1 MPERALKEDVLI
13 SRFERAKAIKM
24 LWRDLLSDA
33 YEYALPNRNLYF
45 SGDETDPGQ
54 IQGQKKVDRVFDS
67 TAPNSTINFANRIQS
82 DMMPAFQ
89 RWMKLEA
96 GPAVPEQMRAQVNK
110 QLELITEQFFAVIQ
124 ASNFDMSNNEALL
137 DLAIGTAVMLVLEGT
152 LDKPV
157 QYIAMPAPQIYLE
170 EGPWGSVIGVYR
182 LHHLELR
189 NIPLQWPD
197 IKITSL
203 PDTLQQDMKD
213 AKKAEKKVQLL
224 ESCYMETDPG
234 TKAEKWCYD
243 IVLMK
248 EKKRIL
254 ERNYEENPWIVA
266 RWIKVPGEVYGRG
279 PVIQALP
286 DIKTINKLRELVL
299 KNAALHISGV
309 YTGVDDGILNP
320 NTVTIRPGVV
330 IPVASNGGTR
340 GPSLQRL
347 EATGKFDL
355 ANIEYEKL
363 HLAIKQVLLDNRLPP
378 ESGAVR
384 SATEII
390 ERIKELARDIG
401 SPFARLLQ
409 EYIVPI
415 VQRTLNIMR
424 RRGLIPAVK
433 VNGLNVQVRVVSP
446 LAQEQNLNDVGTVVR
461 WLTILQ
467 SFGPE
472 VLHLAAKTEDVGDW
486 MGDKLGV
493 PAKLRRDK
501 DEREGMQKMVAG
513 MLAQQQ
519 AQAQGI
525 PTQPTNP
532 QTIGLAAG
540 AAGVPL
546 RLAA

>member
-1 MPERALKEDVLI
+1 
-13 SRFERAKAIKM
+13 
-24 LWRDLLSDA
+24 
-33 YEYALPNRNLYF
+33 
-45 SGDETDPGQ
+45 
-54 IQGQKKVDRVFDS
+54 
-67 TAPNSTINFANRIQS
+67 
-82 DMMPAFQ
+82 
-89 RWMKLEA
+89 MKLEA
-96 GPAVPEQMRAQVNK
+96 GPAVPEQMRAQVNE

-224 ESCYMETDPG
+224 ESCYMETDAG

-347 EATGKFDL
+347 
-355 ANIEYEKL
+355 
-363 HLAIKQVLLDNRLPP
+363 
-378 ESGAVR
+378 
-384 SATEII
+384 
-390 ERIKELARDIG
+390 
-401 SPFARLLQ
+401 
-409 EYIVPI
+409 
-415 VQRTLNIMR
+415 
-424 RRGLIPAVK
+424 
-433 VNGLNVQVRVVSP
+433 
-446 LAQEQNLNDVGTVVR
+446 
-461 WLTILQ
+461 
-467 SFGPE
+467 
-472 VLHLAAKTEDVGDW
+472 
-486 MGDKLGV
+486 
-493 PAKLRRDK
+493 
-501 DEREGMQKMVAG
+501 
-513 MLAQQQ
+513 
-519 AQAQGI
+519 
-525 PTQPTNP
+525 
-532 QTIGLAAG
+532 
-540 AAGVPL
+540 
-546 RLAA
+546 